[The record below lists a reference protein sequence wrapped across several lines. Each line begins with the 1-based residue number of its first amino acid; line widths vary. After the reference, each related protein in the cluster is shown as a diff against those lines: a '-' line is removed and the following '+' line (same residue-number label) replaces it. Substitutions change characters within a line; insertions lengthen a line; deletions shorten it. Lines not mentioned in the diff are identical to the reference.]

1 MKLPRRRFLQLAG
14 AAVASALPRPGLALD
29 YPVRSVHV
37 VVGFPPGGTNDIV
50 ARLMSQWLS
59 ERLRQQF
66 VIENRPGASSNIA
79 TEAVVNAAPDGYTV
93 LTVGASNA
101 INATL
106 YDKLNFVFLR
116 DIAPVAGI
124 VRVPL
129 VLEVHPS
136 VPAKSVPEFIAYAK
150 ANPGKLNMASAGNG
164 NPQHVSGELFKM
176 MAGIDMLHVPYRGE
190 APALGDLLGG
200 QVQVLFGGLPG
211 SLEHFRAG
219 KLRALAVTTAT
230 RSQVMPD
237 LPSVGEFLPG
247 YDTSVWYG
255 FGVPRGTPAEIVNTL
270 NREVNAG
277 LADARMKAR
286 FTELSATPIGGSA
299 AEFGKFVENETAMW
313 GRVVKFSGAKP
324 E

>member
-1 MKLPRRRFLQLAG
+1 VLG
-14 AAVASALPRPGLALD
+14 AAAPARTLD
-29 YPVRSVHV
+29 YPVRPVHI

-50 ARLMSQWLS
+50 ARLMAQWLS
-59 ERLRQQF
+59 ERLGQQF
-66 VIENRPGASSNIA
+66 IVENRPGASSNIA
-79 TEAVVNAAPDGYTV
+79 TEQVVNAAPDGYTV

-116 DIAPVAGI
+116 DIAPVGGI

-136 VPAKSVPEFIAYAK
+136 VPARSVPEFIAYAK
-150 ANPGKLNMASAGNG
+150 ANPGKLNMASAGTG

-211 SLEHFRAG
+211 SVEHYRAG
-219 KLRALAVTTAT
+219 RLRALAVTTAA
-230 RSQVMPD
+230 RSQVLPE

-247 YDTSVWYG
+247 YDTSAWYG
-255 FGVPRGTPAEIVNTL
+255 FGVPKGTPAEIVGAL
-270 NREVNAG
+270 NRAINTG
-277 LADARMKAR
+277 LADARLKAR
-286 FTELSATPIGGSA
+286 FAELSAIPIGGSPA
-299 AEFGKFVENETAMW
+299 DFGRLVENETAMW